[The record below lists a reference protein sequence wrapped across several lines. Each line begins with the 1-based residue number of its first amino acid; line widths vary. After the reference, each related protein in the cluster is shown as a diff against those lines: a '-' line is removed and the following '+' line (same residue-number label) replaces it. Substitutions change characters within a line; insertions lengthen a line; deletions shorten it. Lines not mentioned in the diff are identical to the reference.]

1 MNKTLATIL
10 KIVGALA
17 ILCGAVVVV
26 LRYLEKKGVITCS
39 SGECL
44 DIEDGEACETFPT
57 EAEEEAP
64 AEETS
69 EAEPAEE
76 KSAGEE

>member
-17 ILCGAVVVV
+17 VLCGAVVVV

-44 DIEDGEACETFPT
+44 DIEDGEACEAFPT
-57 EAEEEAP
+57 EEEEAP
-64 AEETS
+64 AEEAS
-69 EAEPAEE
+69 EAESAEE